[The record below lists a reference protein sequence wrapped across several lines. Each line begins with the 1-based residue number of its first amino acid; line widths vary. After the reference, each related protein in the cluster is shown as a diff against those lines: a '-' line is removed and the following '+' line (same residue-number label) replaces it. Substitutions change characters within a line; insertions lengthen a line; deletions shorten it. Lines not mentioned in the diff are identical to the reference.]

1 MPSIAEKTVSP
12 DVNLQ
17 PHCAFIL
24 SARALYTENV
34 LWAAPCRGIT
44 CSGREQVIR
53 HLLREASAMHSPE
66 FTVLRRSSAE
76 TQVVDEYVVRFT
88 YTGEGIENAPISGGE
103 LVELKRVRIM
113 ELAAGRV
120 AKETCIETWSV
131 LPRD

>member
-1 MPSIAEKTVSP
+1 MSSTAEQVVSP
-12 DVNLQ
+12 DLE

-34 LWAAPCRGIT
+34 QWVAPCRGIT

-53 HLLREASAMHSPE
+53 HLLREASAMHAPE
-66 FTVLRRSSAE
+66 FTVLRRSNAE
-76 TQVVDEYVVRFT
+76 HQAVDEYVVRFT

-120 AKETCIETWSV
+120 ARETCIETWSV